1 MFYHCLSNRTNMNE
15 INFKHLSLEEIQQNE
30 LDLIQQEEE
39 GETLFNLR
47 EEYAFFGDE
56 FYN

>member
-1 MFYHCLSNRTNMNE
+1 MENE
-15 INFKHLSLEEIQQNE
+15 TLKHLTLEEIQQNE
-30 LDLIQQEEE
+30 LDLIQGEQENEN
-39 GETLFNLR
+39 LFNLR